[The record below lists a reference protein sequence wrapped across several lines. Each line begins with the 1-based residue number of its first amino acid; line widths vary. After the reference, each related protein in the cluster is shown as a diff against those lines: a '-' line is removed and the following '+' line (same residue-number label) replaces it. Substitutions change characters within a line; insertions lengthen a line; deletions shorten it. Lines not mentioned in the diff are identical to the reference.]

1 MEETKMTTIDYLIK
15 LVEEDKK
22 KLLSIQDDVNA
33 IKEDIQTIHENHEK
47 IIAYLRTLQSS
58 TPEREINVQKPSFG
72 VK

>member
-1 MEETKMTTIDYLIK
+1 MTTIDYLIK

-22 KLLSIQDDVNA
+22 KLLSIQDDVNV

-58 TPEREINVQKPSFG
+58 TPKREINVQKPSFG